1 MGYLELYKKDILD
14 LVNTGKTTEDFN
26 PAKGD
31 YIKVEV
37 YKDASPKPL
46 GIFYS
51 NRLLLRYNDADE
63 YYVGDYHYKPGVG
76 FVEGYNFEDGTNNVL
91 SPIPV
96 GSTNE
101 PLNPDTVYKK
111 QLDIFKDDSGRI
123 YIKPNEILKLL
134 KLSKNKYRIRIDFL
148 RNIKSELSNFLFS
161 NKNNLIENGNF
172 FAGLEAT
179 QTGDLDRS
187 VGKNNFTRMNN
198 PGLSQYVLEQ
208 NGIVGNYYNM
218 KVTGIKPST
227 NYIFSCWVAWDSEF
241 NGLKYVNLSTTFG
254 NASSNSEASGFSKTE
269 NEFGVIIDGA
279 STNVT
284 INGINWTKMYCYVL
298 TNENA
303 NLGSINIYLG
313 KGSPED
319 ITSTKPLGKRF
330 YTDLRFEEVESF
342 EGEILERYINN
353 LKNKNMELK

>member
-1 MGYLELYKKDILD
+1 M
-14 LVNTGKTTEDFN
+14 
-26 PAKGD
+26 
-31 YIKVEV
+31 
-37 YKDASPKPL
+37 
-46 GIFYS
+46 
-51 NRLLLRYNDADE
+51 
-63 YYVGDYHYKPGVG
+63 
-76 FVEGYNFEDGTNNVL
+76 
-91 SPIPV
+91 
-96 GSTNE
+96 
-101 PLNPDTVYKK
+101 
-111 QLDIFKDDSGRI
+111 
-123 YIKPNEILKLL
+123 
-134 KLSKNKYRIRIDFL
+134 

-284 INGINWTKMYCYVL
+284 ITTAAPALSSATNNDFTIALELDGTVYSVVRSVVVKLVFSFLYIFAISLVL
-298 TNENA
+298 T
-303 NLGSINIYLG
+303 
-313 KGSPED
+313 K
-319 ITSTKPLGKRF
+319 
-330 YTDLRFEEVESF
+330 
-342 EGEILERYINN
+342 
-353 LKNKNMELK
+353 